1 MANLPCEQCICI
13 VHILIGTVRGLW
25 AASYRGRPH
34 PCRRPI
40 VVHNVLS
47 RAGCCTAT
55 PVTIV
60 DMRGLLDATAWKQDG
75 IFTRAQ
81 AIAGGLTSRE
91 FATMTGPAGPW
102 VRVRYGV
109 YAERRRWQG
118 LDDPAR
124 AHLRALGALLM
135 CADDA
140 VLSHSSAA
148 APNGLPLVDVT
159 DSLTHL
165 TRDGQHQSSRTQAGV
180 KHHVAALGPEQVLTG
195 EWFAF
200 TDPLRTVL
208 DLSREFGYRT
218 GLVAADAALRLGAD
232 SEQLLARADVLS
244 TEPHGPA
251 FTAVA
256 KAANGLAESP
266 SRRSAVRSSRAWTS
280 PISSC
285 STAST
290 STTAPLPWATCT
302 RRSSTTSSSAT
313 VGSSIKI
320 STTTQVGWFS
330 ARKFSGRR
338 SCEPTRFVDKAPDA
352 VALSGRTP
360 FLTTSSAPASDFGA
374 RSSNSTQDVS
384 SARGDCRRRTPSS
397 PDRAIERRSEHSR
410 CTVNTANLPCSQA
423 ICIVHMAN
431 AGEGRRDGYLGVMA
445 ARWPKATSRS
455 SA

>member
-159 DSLTHL
+159 NSLTHL
-165 TRDGQHQSSRTQAGV
+165 TRDGEHQSSRTQAGV

-195 EWFAF
+195 EWFPF

-218 GLVAADAALRLGAD
+218 GLVAGDAALRLGAD
-232 SEQLLARADVLS
+232 HQELLARAEALS
-244 TEPHGPA
+244 TEPRGPVFA
-251 FTAVA
+251 AVA

-266 SRRSAVRSSRAWTS
+266 LETLGRTVLESMDITDLELQHRFDFDDGTLALGDMYS
-280 PISSC
+280 PEFDHLFEC
-285 STAST
+285 DGR
-290 STTAPLPWATCT
+290 L
-302 RRSSTTSSSAT
+302 
-313 VGSSIKI
+313 KY
-320 STTTQVGWFS
+320 QDQYDD
-330 ARKFSGRR
+330 SGRLVLGTEILWKEKLR
-338 SCEPTRFVDKAPDA
+338 TDK
-352 VALSGRTP
+352 V
-360 FLTTSSAPASDFGA
+360 
-374 RSSNSTQDVS
+374 
-384 SARGDCRRRTPSS
+384 RGQGTGCSRIIWADTVPHN
-397 PDRAIERRSEHSR
+397 IERTRQRLWREIEQQHPGR
-410 CTVNTANLPCSQA
+410 LIRPRRLPSA
-423 ICIVHMAN
+423 
-431 AGEGRRDGYLGVMA
+431 Y
-445 ARWPKATSRS
+445 ARLA
-455 SA
+455 

>member
-1 MANLPCEQCICI
+1 MNKPPALFTWQICRADSTSALFTSARCDRATDESTALSSLTF
-13 VHILIGTVRGLW
+13 VHKK
-25 AASYRGRPH
+25 
-34 PCRRPI
+34 
-40 VVHNVLS
+40 LS
-47 RAGCCTAT
+47 LDRSCTAI

-60 DMRGLLDATAWKQDG
+60 DMRGLLEATAWKQDG

-91 FATMTGPAGPW
+91 FTTMTGATGPW

-159 DSLTHL
+159 DGLTHL

-180 KHHVAALGPEQVLTG
+180 KHHVAALGPEQVLSG

-232 SEQLLARADVLS
+232 NEQLLARADALS
-244 TEPHGPA
+244 TEPHGPVFA
-251 FTAVA
+251 AVA
-256 KAANGLAESP
+256 KAANGLSESP
-266 SRRSAVRSSRAWTS
+266 LETLGRTVLESMDITDLELQHRFDFDDGTFALGDMYSPEFDHLFECDGRLKYQDQYDDSGRLVLGTEILWKEKLRTDKVRGQGTGCSRIIWADTVPHNIERTRQRLWREIEQQHPGRLIRSRRLPSAYARLAWPS
-280 PISSC
+280 HQ
-285 STAST
+285 AS
-290 STTAPLPWATCT
+290 
-302 RRSSTTSSSAT
+302 
-313 VGSSIKI
+313 K
-320 STTTQVGWFS
+320 
-330 ARKFSGRR
+330 
-338 SCEPTRFVDKAPDA
+338 
-352 VALSGRTP
+352 
-360 FLTTSSAPASDFGA
+360 
-374 RSSNSTQDVS
+374 
-384 SARGDCRRRTPSS
+384 
-397 PDRAIERRSEHSR
+397 
-410 CTVNTANLPCSQA
+410 
-423 ICIVHMAN
+423 
-431 AGEGRRDGYLGVMA
+431 
-445 ARWPKATSRS
+445 
-455 SA
+455 